1 MDVDDTTVQ
10 RVERLREVAAG
21 RNTPAREQ
29 VHRGAVAVCAPALVH
44 PVTLSPPA
52 RPRTILVRA
61 ALVRRG
67 PAELFRFCYNV
78 LEAVVA
84 VARARRG

>member
-1 MDVDDTTVQ
+1 
-10 RVERLREVAAG
+10 
-21 RNTPAREQ
+21 
-29 VHRGAVAVCAPALVH
+29 VH